1 MACRNEEKAAAA
13 AATITAK
20 APKGSVEVRRL
31 DLADLGS
38 VAAFADSLLADEGSL
53 DLLANNA
60 GLMALDQ
67 GRTADGF
74 EMQFGVNHL
83 GHFAL
88 TARLLPLLT
97 STPSS
102 RVVTMASFGHR
113 PGRLHVDDPNFER
126 RKYNRWTAYFQSKLA
141 NVLFSSELQR
151 RLAASGAPTISV
163 AAHPGYSHTELGVG
177 DGGFANSVNALAARY
192 VAMSPERG
200 ALPFLRAATDPGVTG
215 GTFWGPHLLSYG
227 RPVSETPEQAGPQ
240 RRRRPRPVGR
250 SPRSSPTCTP
260 SADPP
265 GPVRPTGRDR
275 PGGSRWRCPRGRCTN
290 VWRSGPTSL
299 ASSTSR
305 PLLPQLGDG
314 GVDVVDQDGEVLTHR
329 RGHVELDEVDLGG
342 AQVDPGAG
350 DAEVGTVVADG
361 PPSTSV

>member
-1 MACRNEEKAAAA
+1 MGKSWTLADMPDQTGRVAVVTGANSGLGLAIADALAGAGARVVMACRNEEKAAAA
-13 AATITAK
+13 AASITAK

-38 VAAFADSLLADEGSL
+38 VAAFADSLLADEASL

-67 GRTADGF
+67 GRTVDGF

-113 PGRLHVDDPNFER
+113 PGRLRVDDPSFER

-177 DGGFANSVNALAARY
+177 DGGFANSINALAARY

-200 ALPFLRAATDPGVTG
+200 ALPFLRAATDPAVAG
-215 GTFWGPHLLSYG
+215 GTFWGPHLLTYG
-227 RPVSETPEQAGPQ
+227 RPVSETPSKRA
-240 RRRRPRPVGR
+240 RN
-250 SPRSSPTCTP
+250 
-260 SADPP
+260 ADDA
-265 GPVRPTGRDR
+265 RALWEL
-275 PGGSRWRCPRGRCTN
+275 S
-290 VWRSGPTSL
+290 
-299 ASSTSR
+299 
-305 PLLPQLGDG
+305 
-314 GVDVVDQDGEVLTHR
+314 EELT
-329 RGHVELDEVDLGG
+329 DLHPF
-342 AQVDPGAG
+342 A
-350 DAEVGTVVADG
+350 
-361 PPSTSV
+361 

>member
-1 MACRNEEKAAAA
+1 MGKSWTLADMPDQTGRVAVVTGANSGLGLAIADALAGAGARVVMACRNEEKAAAA

-38 VAAFADSLLADEGSL
+38 VAAFSDSLLADEGSL

-67 GRTADGF
+67 GRTAQGF

-200 ALPFLRAATDPGVTG
+200 ALPFLRAATDPAVTG

-227 RPVSETPEQAGPQ
+227 RPVSETPSKRA
-240 RRRRPRPVGR
+240 RN
-250 SPRSSPTCTP
+250 
-260 SADPP
+260 ADDA
-265 GPVRPTGRDR
+265 RALWEL
-275 PGGSRWRCPRGRCTN
+275 S
-290 VWRSGPTSL
+290 
-299 ASSTSR
+299 
-305 PLLPQLGDG
+305 
-314 GVDVVDQDGEVLTHR
+314 EELT
-329 RGHVELDEVDLGG
+329 DLHPFG
-342 AQVDPGAG
+342 
-350 DAEVGTVVADG
+350 
-361 PPSTSV
+361 